1 MITRINNIHI
11 FSLKKD
17 SLKKDSLKKRIG
29 MVLCFIKNSW
39 ISTMIA
45 RMNVTK
51 GNMEKYITMKN
62 QTRRKYKIE
71 RKIVGERNDKTIR
84 NKPLFLNRFSLKK
97 RIHDA
102 DISKTEIEEENI
114 AFEPIAFEPIAFE
127 PK

>member
-1 MITRINNIHI
+1 
-11 FSLKKD
+11 
-17 SLKKDSLKKRIG
+17 
-29 MVLCFIKNSW
+29 
-39 ISTMIA
+39 MIA
-45 RMNVTK
+45 RMNARMSVTK

-102 DISKTEIEEENI
+102 DSNKTEIEEDMI
-114 AFEPIAFEPIAFE
+114 AYEPIAFE